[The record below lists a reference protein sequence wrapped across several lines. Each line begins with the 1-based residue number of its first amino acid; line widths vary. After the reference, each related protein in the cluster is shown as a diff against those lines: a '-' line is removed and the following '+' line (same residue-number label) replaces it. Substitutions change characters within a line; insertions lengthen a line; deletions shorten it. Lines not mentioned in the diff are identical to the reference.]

1 MVGLGRKKE
10 EQKMDLEVR
19 IQNNDLG
26 AAVRNYAIR
35 RIRFAMGRFASRVG
49 RVIIR
54 ISDVNGAR
62 GGIDQ
67 CCHIT
72 AEVLP
77 SGRVVVEQV
86 DADLFAAID
95 RACERSGQAFR
106 RHIERVRGERT
117 GHATVRRPI

>member
-1 MVGLGRKKE
+1 
-10 EQKMDLEVR
+10 MDIDVR
-19 IQNNDLG
+19 IQNSDLG
-26 AAVRNYAIR
+26 AAVRNYAVR

-49 RVIIR
+49 RIVIR

-67 CCHIT
+67 CCRVT

-86 DADLFAAID
+86 DADLFTAID
-95 RACERSGQAFR
+95 RSCERVGQAFR
-106 RHIERVRGERT
+106 RRIERVRNGKTQHE
-117 GHATVRRPI
+117 TVRGPV